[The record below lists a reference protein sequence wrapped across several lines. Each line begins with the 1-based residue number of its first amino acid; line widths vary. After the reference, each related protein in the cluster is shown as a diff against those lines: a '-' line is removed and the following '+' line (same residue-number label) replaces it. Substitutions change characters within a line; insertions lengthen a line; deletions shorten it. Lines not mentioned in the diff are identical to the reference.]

1 MTDLTP
7 EIPAGR
13 QLIQGYGEGHFR
25 IGGVLHQGSVIVLAE
40 RTLSWPVA
48 TLAEVTLES
57 LDAVTHARPGV
68 EILLIG
74 CGRQPA
80 PLKSPLRNALKK
92 IGIGLELMD
101 TGAACRTY
109 NVLLSEER
117 RVAAALIAIR

>member
-7 EIPAGR
+7 QIPAGR
-13 QLIQGYGEGHFR
+13 QLIEGYGEGQFHV
-25 IGGVLHQGSVIVLAE
+25 GGVLHKGSIIVLAL
-40 RTLSWPVA
+40 RTLPWPVA
-48 TLAEVTLES
+48 TVAEVTLES
-57 LDAVTHARPGV
+57 LDPVTSAEPKV

-80 PLKSPLRNALKK
+80 PIKSPLKYSLKNL
-92 IGIGLELMD
+92 GVSVELMD

-117 RVAAALIAIR
+117 HVAAALIALR